1 MKTTALRKAA
11 LPLPLVAIL
20 ALPAC
25 GGGGGGSHVPMSPTA
40 PKISETDTDGA
51 TTRSSTAHLNF
62 AADSAS
68 LTGDAYIKS
77 ISDDGSGGY
86 NVAYVVGGEEFTV
99 AFTSETL
106 GADDSCGC
114 NDYYVERGGY
124 SFWFWIAG
132 SGQHSTRFGS
142 SWRPSERSRFESYAA
157 MGTETGA
164 TGLPDGSATFRG
176 NVHGRHYDNNHED
189 GGDRSRARLRGHL
202 TLEVD
207 FADASLGGR
216 IYNLRIQESGAG
228 GPYNPLPGSRIDVR
242 NGRIADGEFT
252 AGLATADDDPALDGL
267 EGEMQGAFYGPGAA
281 EVGGVFT
288 AKRDSGG
295 RDEVVAGSF
304 GGEKFTPADLGAEAL
319 ITGLDLDFDP
329 QAAQPTRLMTDVGED
344 RIRDAQV
351 ERTEDGWTV
360 TVRGKGTGADTGLVT
375 VELRDA
381 EDYGASPGFWSLY
394 HRDLGND
401 ESAVFWTRTRGFGPS
416 PEFNHFDVKGWSYI
430 TWKPEV
436 ENPLTADSSEDAV
449 TATYATVVHGDRT
462 PEAAMPASGTATYT
476 GSMQAREFPGDSA
489 VSSLSP
495 DATKYR
501 GDAVLM
507 ADFGNAGVGGRL
519 TELQSRPGDNSSPWA
534 DVEGELAFDA
544 GIGGT
549 IPGNRFTAGEI
560 TGTGDMAG
568 YTGASGAVRGAF
580 FGPAAEEAGGVFE
593 ASRSDTDKVIVGHFG
608 GKREE

>member
-1 MKTTALRKAA
+1 
-11 LPLPLVAIL
+11 
-20 ALPAC
+20 
-25 GGGGGGSHVPMSPTA
+25 MSPTA
-40 PKISETDTDGA
+40 PKISETDANGV
-51 TTRSSTAHLNF
+51 TTRSTTIDRNF
-62 AADSAS
+62 DAASAS

-77 ISDDGSGGY
+77 VSDDGSGGY
-86 NVAYVVGGEEFTV
+86 DVTYVAGGEEFTV

-106 GADDSCGC
+106 GVAEDDSCGC
-114 NDYYVERGGY
+114 NYYVERGGHG
-124 SFWFWIAG
+124 FWFWVGG

-142 SWRPSERSRFESYAA
+142 SWRPDGASRFDSHLA

-164 TGLPDGSATFRG
+164 TSLPEGSATYRG
-176 NVHGRHYDNNHED
+176 YVQGRQYDNNYEH
-189 GGDRSRARLRGHL
+189 GGARSRARLRGHL

-216 IYNLRIQESGAG
+216 IYNLRIQESDSGSSD
-228 GPYNPLPGSRIDVR
+228 PYNQLPGSRIDVR
-242 NGRIADGEFT
+242 NGSIADGDF
-252 AGLATADDDPALDGL
+252 AADLATADDDPALDGL
-267 EGEMQGAFYGPGAA
+267 EGEMRGAFYGPGAA

-304 GGEKFTPADLGAEAL
+304 GGEKFAPADLGAEAL
-319 ITGLDLDFDP
+319 ITGLDLDFRS
-329 QAAQPTRLMTDVGED
+329 QAAQPTRLMADVGED

-381 EDYGASPGFWSLY
+381 EDYGAGPGFWSLY

-416 PEFNHFDVKGWSYI
+416 PEFDHFDVKGWSYI

-436 ENPLTADSSEDAV
+436 ENPLTADSSEDAL

-501 GDAVLM
+501 GDAALT
-507 ADFGNAGVGGRL
+507 ANFGNAGVGGRL

-549 IPGNRFTAGEI
+549 IPGNQFTAGEI

-568 YTGASGAVRGAF
+568 YTGPSGAVRGAF

-593 ASRSDTDKVIVGHFG
+593 ASRSDTDKVIIGHFG